1 MNRYEELNMETT
13 FEKLGLRQHAAANS
27 LDPAKR
33 VGWAPSRMCGE
44 TRDLAPLHRGIV
56 ICTREAA
63 HIGKHRNGKT
73 EWGIK
78 GAYKGTGRSRRGR

>member
-1 MNRYEELNMETT
+1 MEHDV
-13 FEKLGLRQHAAANS
+13 EKLGLRQHAAAHS
-27 LDPAKR
+27 LKPAKR
-33 VGWAPSRMCGE
+33 VGVAASRMCGE
-44 TRDLAPLHRGIV
+44 TRELEPRGTA

>member
-73 EWGIK
+73 EWG
-78 GAYKGTGRSRRGR
+78 GATGRSRRGR

>member
-1 MNRYEELNMETT
+1 METT
-13 FEKLGLRQHAAANS
+13 FEKLGLRQHAAAHS

-33 VGWAPSRMCGE
+33 VGYAPSRMCGE
-44 TRDLAPLHRGIV
+44 TRELEPRGTA

-73 EWGIK
+73 EWG
-78 GAYKGTGRSRRGR
+78 GSTGRRRGR